1 MCCNNQ
7 LRTDHRHHHHLSLN
21 RESRWG
27 TSYDFTTRFPHF
39 SLFLAALWELG
50 ELLACPFP
58 EVVFV
63 FSLPAKW
70 TNLHKIR
77 YIHRLENAKDKFN
90 DCFENAPLSLHRSNK
105 TESVLWP
112 LTFDCAKRWQMP
124 ELACHI
130 SLPRNWRTAKEMLAR
145 GKRDKKKQ
153 EAAVSCEDSCDTWWY
168 FEHRFRRWSL
178 TKAVSEFAV
187 KLRGHFSTI
196 FLMSGSCFEPMCLL
210 ENIYFEKATSLK
222 SFGQPWTQNY
232 AVGRE
237 GKKNKTD
244 QRTKKTF

>member
-1 MCCNNQ
+1 MKCVVSPRHGCSFYAWPTRWRSAHSSSRPGACTASWPTRNWTK
-7 LRTDHRHHHHLSLN
+7 LWVFLHHHHHHHHHHHLSLN

-90 DCFENAPLSLHRSNK
+90 DCFENAPLSLHQSNK

-145 GKRDKKKQ
+145 GKRDKKK
-153 EAAVSCEDSCDTWWY
+153 
-168 FEHRFRRWSL
+168 
-178 TKAVSEFAV
+178 
-187 KLRGHFSTI
+187 
-196 FLMSGSCFEPMCLL
+196 
-210 ENIYFEKATSLK
+210 
-222 SFGQPWTQNY
+222 
-232 AVGRE
+232 
-237 GKKNKTD
+237 NK
-244 QRTKKTF
+244 RPL